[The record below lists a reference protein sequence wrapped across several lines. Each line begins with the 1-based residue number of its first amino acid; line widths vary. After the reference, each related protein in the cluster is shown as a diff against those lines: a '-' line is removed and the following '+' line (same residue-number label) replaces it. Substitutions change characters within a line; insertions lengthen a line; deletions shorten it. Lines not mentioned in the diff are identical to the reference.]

1 MVTHELKTRPK
12 NFQPIYEGT
21 KNFEIRY
28 NDRDYKVGDRLRLR
42 EYDISTGKYSG
53 MEVLVRVDYLLDSF
67 EDPAISLDYVVMS
80 TYLIYRIQGR
90 EESS

>member
-12 NFQPIYEGT
+12 YFQPIYEGT

-53 MEVLVRVDYLLDSF
+53 MEVLVRVDYLLNSF
-67 EDPAISLDYVVMS
+67 EDSVILLNYVVMS
-80 TYLIYRIQGR
+80 TSIIYRTQGP